1 MELMSCLLTQQ
12 TWVDHLHMPQVT
24 ACSAGSFVESW
35 EKEEVLGLL
44 FFFFFPSCKFSSRKI
59 SLAIPE
65 ALQPNLLPPHSMAGE
80 QETHQPFQLPNRH
93 GFRALLRLS

>member
-44 FFFFFPSCKFSSRKI
+44 FFFFFS
-59 SLAIPE
+59 
-65 ALQPNLLPPHSMAGE
+65 PPANFHLE
-80 QETHQPFQLPNRH
+80 K
-93 GFRALLRLS
+93 